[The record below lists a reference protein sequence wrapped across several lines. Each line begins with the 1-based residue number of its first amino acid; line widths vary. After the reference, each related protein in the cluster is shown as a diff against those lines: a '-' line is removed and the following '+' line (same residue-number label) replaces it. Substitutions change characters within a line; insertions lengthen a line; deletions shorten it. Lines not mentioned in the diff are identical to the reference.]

1 MKNSVFMLCLF
12 CLLFF
17 THCVSIPK
25 QAPELSD
32 ELGHQIRLI
41 QDSHFIL
48 LDKYF
53 EQKRNE
59 IDAYINEI
67 WVPTFSKNL
76 FELEHIQTAWLHIVN
91 SENDTDRVKFLT
103 LVGPEIQ
110 KKINEKRGEL
120 VGPLNDLERAVKS
133 KIAAEYNTAYSINNT
148 LSSFLYSASK
158 VTENRSRYLE
168 KIGITDDK
176 IESAIEGTS
185 NIVSHL
191 VKSGVKAEES
201 ESKIREY
208 LEKINEI
215 RNNLKDD

>member
-1 MKNSVFMLCLF
+1 MKNSVFILCLF

-32 ELGHQIRLI
+32 QLGHQIRLI

-53 EQKRNE
+53 EQKRSE
-59 IDAYINEI
+59 IDEYINEI
-67 WVPTFSKNL
+67 WVPAFAKNL
-76 FELEHIQTAWLHIVN
+76 FELEHIQKAWLLIVK

-110 KKINEKRGEL
+110 KQINEKRSEL
-120 VGPLNDLERAVKS
+120 IGPLNDLERDVKS
-133 KIAAEYNTAYSINNT
+133 KIASEYNTAYSINNT
-148 LSSFLYSASK
+148 LTSFLYSASK
-158 VTENRSRYLE
+158 VAENRSRYLE
-168 KIGITDDK
+168 KIGVTDDK

-185 NIVSHL
+185 NIVGHL
-191 VKSGVKAEES
+191 VKSGTKAEES
-201 ESKIREY
+201 ENKIREY
-208 LEKINEI
+208 LEKIKEI
-215 RNNLKDD
+215 RNKLKND

>member
-1 MKNSVFMLCLF
+1 MKNSVFVLCIF
-12 CLLFF
+12 SLLFL

-48 LDKYF
+48 LDTYF
-53 EQKRNE
+53 EHKRKE
-59 IDAYINEI
+59 IDSYIDEI
-67 WVPTFSKNL
+67 WIPTFAKNL
-76 FELEHIQTAWLHIVN
+76 FELEHIQTAWLRIVN
-91 SENDTDRVKFLT
+91 STDDTDRIKFLT

-110 KKINEKRGEL
+110 KQINEKRGEL
-120 VGPLNDLERAVKS
+120 IGPLNDLERDVKS
-133 KIAAEYNTAYSINNT
+133 KIAAEYDTAYSINNT
-148 LSSFLYSASK
+148 LSSFLYSA
-158 VTENRSRYLE
+158 TEVADNRSRYLE

-185 NIVSHL
+185 NIVSRL

-201 ESKIREY
+201 EIKIREY
-208 LEKINEI
+208 LEKIKEI
-215 RNNLKDD
+215 RNNLKKD